1 MQEETK
7 IINDGEIDLFSVW
20 KNLVR
25 EKFLILFLTILSTS
39 SAVLYTYTAKPI
51 WSGSFD
57 IVVKKNNQTRN
68 SISSNPLISSL
79 VIGEDSQNRTEEII
93 LGSPLVLMPVFE
105 YVKNYYNKKN
115 IDTTYLSFSEWAANE
130 LKIGFQNKSQILK
143 VSYKNNDKD
152 HILKTLNMIS
162 KKYQNYSKRD
172 REKSINKTISYLK
185 SQQKIMSVKA
195 LDSQKELN
203 KFSIENGLGNIDGF
217 VELGAMRN
225 NFKKLLTLQGNA
237 ELLNQS
243 PLGALSMGSSMSS
256 NAGQRFASQYAL
268 LEQYE
273 TQYINLSSK
282 LKPNSETLRTLSL
295 KIDTLRSS
303 LKRPNE
309 ILIKYRELS
318 KQAMRDSLLLEEIEG
333 NIEIMNL
340 EKIKSPDP
348 WELISQPVISP
359 NRIFPNR
366 KLITSLSFL
375 TSLLISSTIA
385 LIKQKN
391 SGLVYEFND
400 LEKIVDAKYL
410 NKIYINNPNLS
421 RNLILKILDIDNS
434 ENKPSTK
441 TGLVFSDGF
450 SDKEFI
456 KQIVDENKNIQEVML
471 HEDNVIRNLDNLI
484 IFMKTPILNSD
495 LELLNKYIFINSKK
509 IIGWF
514 YLDSTTTF

>member
-1 MQEETK
+1 
-7 IINDGEIDLFSVW
+7 
-20 KNLVR
+20 
-25 EKFLILFLTILSTS
+25 
-39 SAVLYTYTAKPI
+39 
-51 WSGSFD
+51 
-57 IVVKKNNQTRN
+57 
-68 SISSNPLISSL
+68 
-79 VIGEDSQNRTEEII
+79 
-93 LGSPLVLMPVFE
+93 
-105 YVKNYYNKKN
+105 
-115 IDTTYLSFSEWAANE
+115 
-130 LKIGFQNKSQILK
+130 
-143 VSYKNNDKD
+143 
-152 HILKTLNMIS
+152 
-162 KKYQNYSKRD
+162 
-172 REKSINKTISYLK
+172 
-185 SQQKIMSVKA
+185 
-195 LDSQKELN
+195 
-203 KFSIENGLGNIDGF
+203 
-217 VELGAMRN
+217 MRN

-318 KQAMRDSLLLEEIEG
+318 KQAMRDSLLLEDIEG

-359 NRIFPNR
+359 NRVFPNR

-471 HEDNVIRNLDNLI
+471 HEDNVVGI
-484 IFMKTPILNSD
+484 
-495 LELLNKYIFINSKK
+495 
-509 IIGWF
+509 
-514 YLDSTTTF
+514 